1 VDGIIWAIRPT
12 FATFSFSFIYMDFL
26 EVSNIRRLEGS
37 NLILPGMSF
46 NQKERERLAIVGES
60 GSGKSTL
67 LKIIA
72 GYIQPDGGK
81 VQFKGS
87 RVLGPDEQLIMG
99 HPGIAYLSQHFELRN
114 NYRMEELLSYANQL
128 SDEEAA
134 LLFSVCRIDGLM
146 LRKSNQLS
154 GGEKQR
160 VALAKLLISSPSLL
174 LLDEPFSNLD
184 LIHKQILKTV
194 IQDIGDKLNLTILM
208 VSHDPL
214 DTLPWADR
222 ILVVKDGQ
230 FIQDGSPLEIYYR
243 PVDEYTGA
251 LFGRYNLVDQ
261 ELATRLG
268 SDVFL
273 RPESLTIS
281 SAGDHGVA
289 GVVEKASFLGNI
301 YEVEVVIG
309 SAKLIIQ
316 TSKPYAFGDQVFVSL
331 TDPTPAI

>member
-1 VDGIIWAIRPT
+1 
-12 FATFSFSFIYMDFL
+12 MDFL
-26 EVSNIRRLEGS
+26 EVSDIRRLEGS
-37 NLILPGMSF
+37 NLILPGISF
-46 NQKERERLAIVGES
+46 RQKERERLAIVGES

-72 GYIQPDGGK
+72 GYIQPCGGK
-81 VQFKGS
+81 VQFKGQ

-146 LRKSNQLS
+146 LRKSHQLS

-184 LIHKQILKTV
+184 LIHKQILKSV
-194 IQDIGDKLNLTILM
+194 IQDIGEKLNLTILM

-222 ILVVKDGQ
+222 MLVVKDGQ
-230 FIQDGSPLEIYYR
+230 FIQEGSPKEVYYQ

-251 LFGRYNLVDQ
+251 LFGRYNLLD
-261 ELATRLG
+261 EALALRLGPAHQRAARLG
-268 SDVFL
+268 SAVFL
-273 RPESLTIS
+273 RPESLSIS
-281 SAGDHGVA
+281 NVSDQGITAT
-289 GVVEKASFLGNI
+289 VEKASFLGNT
-301 YEVEVVIG
+301 YEVEVGIG
-309 SAKLIIQ
+309 TRRLIVQ
-316 TSKPYAFGDQVFVSL
+316 TSKPYASGDQVFVTL